1 MNPLETLLTALSALA
16 RNTLRS
22 ALTALGIV
30 IGVAAVIAMVAI
42 GSGAQAKIDASFAAM
57 GTNQLVVLSGSSQ
70 SGGVRGGFGSQPTLT
85 WTDLKAIQS
94 QLDSVLAAAPQLR
107 ASGNL
112 VAESGNWT
120 TQVTGTSPEFFVI
133 RDWVAEEGALFT
145 QADVDATRKVLVLG
159 ATVADNLF
167 GETSAVG
174 QTVRLSNTPFTV
186 LGVLAKK
193 GQSANG
199 QDMDDAVF
207 MPTSAYRSKFSAG
220 LANYI
225 AGSIQVRAQ
234 DGMLDEA
241 QEDIANLLRE
251 RHRLGGG
258 KPDDFNIRNL
268 TEAAEARSES
278 TKTFG
283 TLLAAVAAV
292 SLLVGGIGV
301 MNIML
306 VSVTERTREIGLRMA
321 LGARPVDVLAQFL
334 AEAAMLSALGGL
346 LGVGLGILAAREL
359 AARFGWALLIDPAVV
374 LLSVGFSAAVG
385 IAFGLYPAL
394 RAARLDPITALRHE

>member
-1 MNPLETLLTALSALA
+1 MSPLETLLTALSALA

-57 GTNQLVVLSGSSQ
+57 GTNLLVVLSGSSQ
-70 SGGVRGGFGSQPTLT
+70 AGGVRGGFGSQPTLT
-85 WTDLKAIQS
+85 WTDLKAIQT

-107 ASGNL
+107 ANGNL

-120 TQVTGTSPEFFVI
+120 TQITGTTPDFFVI
-133 RDWVAEEGALFT
+133 RDWAIDAGSLFS
-145 QADVDATRKVLVLG
+145 QVDVDATRKVVVLG
-159 ATVADNLF
+159 ATVAENLF
-167 GETSAVG
+167 GENPAVG
-174 QTVRLSNTPFTV
+174 QVVRISNTPFTV
-186 LGVLAKK
+186 LGVLARK
-193 GQSANG
+193 GQSAGG

-207 MPTSAYRSKFSAG
+207 MPTSAYRTKFSAG
-220 LANYI
+220 LANYV

-234 DGMLDEA
+234 DGQLERA
-241 QEDIANLLRE
+241 QEDIAQLLRE
-251 RHRLGGG
+251 RHRLGS

-278 TKTFG
+278 TKTFS

-321 LGARPVDVLAQFL
+321 LGARPIDVLAQFL
-334 AEAAMLSALGGL
+334 AEAAMLSALGGV
-346 LGVGLGILAAREL
+346 LGVGLGIYAANEL
-359 AARFGWALLIDPAVV
+359 AEQFGWALLINPAVV
-374 LLSVGFSAAVG
+374 GLAVGFSAVVG

-394 RAARLDPITALRHE
+394 RASQLDPITALRHE

>member
-1 MNPLETLLTALSALA
+1 MSPLETLLTALSALA

-57 GTNQLVVLSGSSQ
+57 GTNLLVVLSGSSQ

-85 WTDLKAIQS
+85 WTDLKAIQT

-107 ASGNL
+107 ANGNL

-120 TQVTGTSPEFFVI
+120 TQVTGTSPDFFVI
-133 RDWVAEEGALFT
+133 RDWAVSDGSLFT
-145 QADVDATRKVLVLG
+145 QSDLDASRKVIVLG
-159 ATVADNLF
+159 ATVAENLF
-167 GETSAVG
+167 GENPAVG
-174 QTVRLSNTPFTV
+174 QVVRISNTPFTV
-186 LGVLAKK
+186 QGVLVRK

-207 MPTSAYRSKFSAG
+207 MPTTAYRTKFSAG

-234 DGMLDEA
+234 DGQLDQA

-251 RHRLGGG
+251 RHRLGS

-278 TKTFG
+278 TKTFS

-321 LGARPVDVLAQFL
+321 LGARPIDVLAQFL

-346 LGVGLGILAAREL
+346 LGVGLGIYAANEL
-359 AARFGWALLIDPAVV
+359 AKSFGWALLIDPAVV
-374 LLSVGFSAAVG
+374 ALAVGFSAAVG

-394 RAARLDPITALRHE
+394 RASQLDPITALRHE

>member
-1 MNPLETLLTALSALA
+1 
-16 RNTLRS
+16 
-22 ALTALGIV
+22 
-30 IGVAAVIAMVAI
+30 VAI

-85 WTDLKAIQS
+85 WADLKAIQT

-107 ASGNL
+107 ANGNL

-120 TQVTGTSPEFFVI
+120 TQVTGTTPDLFVI
-133 RDWVAEEGALFT
+133 RDWVASEGALFT
-145 QADVDATRKVLVLG
+145 QSDVDATRKVLVLG
-159 ATVADNLF
+159 ATVAENLF
-167 GETSAVG
+167 GESPAVG
-174 QTVRLSNTPFTV
+174 QVVRIGNTPYTV
-186 LGVLAKK
+186 LGVLARK
-193 GQSANG
+193 GQSATG

-207 MPTSAYRSKFSAG
+207 MPSSAYRSKFSAG

-234 DGMLDEA
+234 DGQLDQA
-241 QEDIANLLRE
+241 QEDITNLLRE
-251 RHRLGGG
+251 RHRLGA

-278 TKTFG
+278 TKTFS

-346 LGVGLGILAAREL
+346 LGVGLGIYVANEL
-359 AARFGWALLIDPAVV
+359 AQQFGWALLIDPAVV
-374 LLSVGFSAAVG
+374 GLAVGFSAVVG
-385 IAFGLYPAL
+385 IVFGLYPAL
-394 RAARLDPITALRHE
+394 RASRLDPITALRHE

>member
-1 MNPLETLLTALSALA
+1 M
-16 RNTLRS
+16 
-22 ALTALGIV
+22 
-30 IGVAAVIAMVAI
+30 
-42 GSGAQAKIDASFAAM
+42 
-57 GTNQLVVLSGSSQ
+57 
-70 SGGVRGGFGSQPTLT
+70 
-85 WTDLKAIQS
+85 
-94 QLDSVLAAAPQLR
+94 
-107 ASGNL
+107 
-112 VAESGNWT
+112 
-120 TQVTGTSPEFFVI
+120 
-133 RDWVAEEGALFT
+133 
-145 QADVDATRKVLVLG
+145 LG

-174 QTVRLSNTPFTV
+174 QSVRIGNTPFTV

-193 GQSANG
+193 GQSAMG

-234 DGMLDEA
+234 DGMLDRA

-251 RHRLGGG
+251 RHRLGS
-258 KPDDFNIRNL
+258 KPDDFSIRNL

-278 TKTFG
+278 TKTYS
-283 TLLAAVAAV
+283 TLLAAVAGV

-346 LGVGLGILAAREL
+346 LGVGLGIFAANEL
-359 AARFGWALLIDPAVV
+359 AKSFGWALLIDPAVV

-394 RAARLDPITALRHE
+394 RASQLDPITALRHE

>member
-85 WTDLKAIQS
+85 WADLKAMQT

-107 ASGNL
+107 ANGNL

-133 RDWVAEEGALFT
+133 RDWAAEEGSLFS
-145 QADVDATRKVLVLG
+145 QADVDATRKVIVLG
-159 ATVADNLF
+159 ATVAENLF
-167 GETSAVG
+167 GENPAVG
-174 QTVRLSNTPFTV
+174 QVVRISNTPFTV
-186 LGVLAKK
+186 LGVLARK

-207 MPTSAYRSKFSAG
+207 MPTSAYRTKFSAG

-234 DGMLDEA
+234 DGMLDQA
-241 QEDIANLLRE
+241 QEDIGNLLRE
-251 RHRLGGG
+251 RHRLGA

-278 TKTFG
+278 TKTFS

-321 LGARPVDVLAQFL
+321 LGARPIDVLAQFL

-346 LGVGLGILAAREL
+346 LGVGLGIYAAGEL
-359 AARFGWALLIDPAVV
+359 AKSFGWALLINPAVV
-374 LLSVGFSAAVG
+374 MLAVGFSAGVG
-385 IAFGLYPAL
+385 ILFGLYPAL
-394 RAARLDPITALRHE
+394 RASQLDPITALRHE

>member
-85 WTDLKAIQS
+85 WADLKAMQT

-107 ASGNL
+107 ANGNL

-133 RDWVAEEGALFT
+133 RDWAAEEGSLFS
-145 QADVDATRKVLVLG
+145 QADVDATRKVIVLG
-159 ATVADNLF
+159 ATVAENLF
-167 GETSAVG
+167 GENSAVG
-174 QTVRLSNTPFTV
+174 QVVRIGNTPFTV

-193 GQSANG
+193 GQSAMG

-207 MPTSAYRSKFSAG
+207 MPTSAYRTKFSAG

-234 DGMLDEA
+234 DGMLDQA
-241 QEDIANLLRE
+241 QEDIGNLLRE
-251 RHRLGGG
+251 RHRLGG

-278 TKTFG
+278 TRTFS

-321 LGARPVDVLAQFL
+321 LGARPIDVLAQFL

-346 LGVGLGILAAREL
+346 LGVALGIRAAGEL
-359 AARFGWALLIDPAVV
+359 AKSFGWALLINPAVV
-374 LLSVGFSAAVG
+374 MLAVGFSAGVG
-385 IAFGLYPAL
+385 ILFGLYPAL
-394 RAARLDPITALRHE
+394 RASRLDPITALRHE

>member
-1 MNPLETLLTALSALA
+1 MSPLETLLTALSALA

-85 WTDLKAIQS
+85 WADLKAIQT

-107 ASGNL
+107 ANGNL

-120 TQVTGTSPEFFVI
+120 TQVTGTTPDLFVI
-133 RDWVAEEGALFT
+133 RDWVASEGALFT
-145 QADVDATRKVLVLG
+145 QSDVDATRKVLVLG
-159 ATVADNLF
+159 ATVAENLF
-167 GETSAVG
+167 GESPAVG
-174 QTVRLSNTPFTV
+174 QVVRIGNTPYTV
-186 LGVLAKK
+186 LGVLARK
-193 GQSANG
+193 GQSATG

-207 MPTSAYRSKFSAG
+207 MPSSAYRSKFSAG

-234 DGMLDEA
+234 DGQLDQA
-241 QEDIANLLRE
+241 QEDITNLLRE
-251 RHRLGGG
+251 RHRLGA

-278 TKTFG
+278 TKTFS

-346 LGVGLGILAAREL
+346 LGVGLGIYVANEL
-359 AARFGWALLIDPAVV
+359 AQQFGWALLIDPAVV
-374 LLSVGFSAAVG
+374 GLAVGFSAVVG
-385 IAFGLYPAL
+385 IVFGLYPAL
-394 RAARLDPITALRHE
+394 RASRLDPITALRHE